1 MSSNGSGAS
10 ALADLRTAE
19 AATLRGLAPELA
31 AALRDR
37 GFVVVP
43 PLQSDAV
50 LGVTAAALDEL
61 KPTWAELPR
70 DGYLRDG
77 GSYRSRRHSCFVCE
91 PQATAPLRLVE
102 HRAHWQ
108 PVDYNALHGGF
119 ERMFEPI
126 ATSVVTNP
134 AWQQL
139 LVQLTKLFNLVRPGP
154 RWFIEAHQFRIDT
167 ATGIG
172 RPTPEGAHRDG
183 VDFVAVVMVNRAHVK
198 GGETRVFE
206 ADAPAL
212 ETATTATSVLNGVRF
227 TLHEPWSML
236 LLDDERVI
244 HETTPLQPDG
254 SGAAGVRDTLV
265 LTFRRDG
272 FQAPTE

>member
-1 MSSNGSGAS
+1 MSLSGPGTPVVAQSLDADAATRRAS
-10 ALADLRTAE
+10 AHQLAT
-19 AATLRGLAPELA
+19 TLH
-31 AALRDR
+31 DR
-37 GFVVVP
+37 GFVVVSP
-43 PLQSDAV
+43 QQSSDA
-50 LGVTAAALDEL
+50 LGVGAAALNAL
-61 KPTWAELPR
+61 QPAWAVLPR
-70 DGYLRDG
+70 DGHLRDG

-91 PQATAPLRLVE
+91 PHAAAPLTLVA

-126 ATSVVTNP
+126 ALSVVANP

-139 LVQLTKLFNLVRPGP
+139 LVQLTSLFDQLRPCP

-206 ADAPAL
+206 ADAPTEGAVV
-212 ETATTATSVLNGVRF
+212 AATSVLNGVRF

-236 LLDDERVI
+236 LLDDARVI

-272 FQAPTE
+272 FQAPPA